1 MDGIHVRAS
10 EIASYLSDVQEE
22 FSPSR
27 LESYTDE
34 VKPFLPAASRE
45 DLDNAFLQ
53 LAEAQASIRKAVQR
67 LGLATLL
74 ESIRD

>member
-1 MDGIHVRAS
+1 MG
-10 EIASYLSDVQEE
+10 Q
-22 FSPSR
+22 R
-27 LESYTDE
+27 LG
-34 VKPFLPAASRE
+34 P
-45 DLDNAFLQ
+45 LDNAFLQ